1 MIDLD
6 ALVSLRAVDR
16 HGSVIAASEMLGYT
30 PSAVS
35 QQVKRLER
43 QVGVPLL
50 ERVGRGVMLTGPGR
64 QLVDDGSRLLGDL
77 ERIEAGL
84 HRTAG
89 TVAGHLRLAAFSTA
103 VRGLVAPA
111 LRPLLDA
118 HPELSLTVSERE
130 PWDTVDLVAAGH
142 VDVGLVHSWG
152 DVPLAVPEH
161 LTSTVV
167 AQDVADVLAPADH
180 PLAGRSRVTPRD
192 LVDESW
198 IATPEGTIC
207 RQWLLRMYDGTGRR
221 ARTWRTCRWSSRPT
235 SRWCR
240 PGWASPWSRGWAA
253 ASCPTAWSRCRR
265 TTRCRPGRSPCCTGG
280 QQLRRGWSPARRRRS
295 PVAAARRAESA
306 HLVPGQR
313 AAASRPLSSA
323 LAGCTRGP
331 RAVSAASRTS
341 VSYGANSPYRRTASG
356 RGSAS
361 SASRTATAT

>member
-1 MIDLD
+1 MIDL
-6 ALVSLRAVDR
+6 ASLVSLRAVDR
-16 HGSVIAASEMLGYT
+16 HGSVIAAAEMLGFT

-118 HPELSLTVSERE
+118 HPDLTLTVSERE

-142 VDVGLVHSWG
+142 VAPAVHQPDV

-167 AQDVADVLAPADH
+167 AHDVADVLAPLGH
-180 PLAGRSRVTPRD
+180 PLAGRARVAPRD
-192 LVDESW
+192 LLDEAW

-207 RQWLLRMYDGTGRR
+207 REWLLRMYDGTGRVPDVAHVSMEFGSHVALVQAGLGIALVPR
-221 ARTWRTCRWSSRPT
+221 LGRGELPEGVVAVPAHDPVPT
-235 SRWCR
+235 RLISVLH
-240 PGWASPWSRGWAA
+240 
-253 ASCPTAWSRCRR
+253 RR
-265 TTRCRPGRSPCCTGG
+265 SMAG
-280 QQLRRGWSPARRRRS
+280 SPA
-295 PVAAARRAESA
+295 VGA
-306 HLVPGQR
+306 LVE
-313 AAASRPLSSA
+313 A
-323 LAGCTRGP
+323 LGG
-331 RAVSAASRTS
+331 
-341 VSYGANSPYRRTASG
+341 
-356 RGSAS
+356 
-361 SASRTATAT
+361 

>member
-1 MIDLD
+1 
-6 ALVSLRAVDR
+6 
-16 HGSVIAASEMLGYT
+16 MLGYT

-118 HPELSLTVSERE
+118 HPELSPDRLRARAV
-130 PWDTVDLVAAGH
+130 GH
-142 VDVGLVHSWG
+142 RRPGR
-152 DVPLAVPEH
+152 
-161 LTSTVV
+161 
-167 AQDVADVLAPADH
+167 
-180 PLAGRSRVTPRD
+180 GRSRRRRAGAQLGRPAARGARAPD
-192 LVDESW
+192 LHRGR
-198 IATPEGTIC
+198 P
-207 RQWLLRMYDGTGRR
+207 GRR
-221 ARTWRTCRWSSRPT
+221 RRPRRGGPPAGRPVPGHPARPGRRVLDRDPRGDDLPAVAAADVRRHRPRAGRGARVDGVRRPT

-240 PGWASPWSRGWAA
+240 PGWASRWSRGSGRGELPEGVVAVPAHDPVPTRQITVLHRRSMAGSPAVRCAGRRAA
-253 ASCPTAWSRCRR
+253 AADP
-265 TTRCRPGRSPCCTGG
+265 PGR
-280 QQLRRGWSPARRRRS
+280 
-295 PVAAARRAESA
+295 
-306 HLVPGQR
+306 QR

-323 LAGCTRGP
+323 LAGCTRG
-331 RAVSAASRTS
+331 R
-341 VSYGANSPYRRTASG
+341 G
-356 RGSAS
+356 R
-361 SASRTATAT
+361 